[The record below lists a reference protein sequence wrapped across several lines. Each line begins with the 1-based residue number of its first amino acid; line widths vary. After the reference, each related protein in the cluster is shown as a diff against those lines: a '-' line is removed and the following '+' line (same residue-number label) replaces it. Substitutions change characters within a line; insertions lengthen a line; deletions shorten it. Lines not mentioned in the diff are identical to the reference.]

1 MGRGVPW
8 QQRVRRQATVRTHH
22 TRQSMARRCPRASRL
37 GRDPYEEHHTY
48 LNAQFWRLARR
59 VGKKRAAV
67 AVAHS
72 IIVSVWHIL
81 ANDVDYH
88 DLGGDY
94 FDQRYDTAHE
104 TRRLVRRLE
113 ALGNTVS
120 ITPTN

>member
-1 MGRGVPW
+1 MA
-8 QQRVRRQATVRTHH
+8 VRLP
-22 TRQSMARRCPRASRL
+22 PRSPSSGEDWRIDYNNH
-37 GRDPYEEHHTY
+37 RPY

-72 IIVSVWHIL
+72 IVVSVWHIL
-81 ANDVDYH
+81 TNDVDYE

-94 FDQRYDTAHE
+94 FDRRINSAQE

-113 ALGNTVS
+113 ALGNTVTV
-120 ITPTN
+120 TPTI